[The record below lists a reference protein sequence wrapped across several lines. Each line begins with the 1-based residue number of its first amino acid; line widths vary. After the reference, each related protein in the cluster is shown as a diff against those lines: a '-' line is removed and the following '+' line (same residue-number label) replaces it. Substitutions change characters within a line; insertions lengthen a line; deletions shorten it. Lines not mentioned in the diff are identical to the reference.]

1 MVIVLSIAFLLDID
15 NPPCIEAQ
23 LQTIICGDGKE
34 VAPPRIVIPLDMTRN
49 FAGML
54 AVLILAC
61 TGCGGREEP
70 SLLVFAATSLKNAL
84 TEVSEEY
91 ERRASVEVDI
101 SFGGSQEMAQ
111 QIVAGAPADVF
122 ISAGPAPL
130 AYLLERKLVE
140 EGNSRPILSN
150 ELVVVTTDRW
160 PVVDSLDFLLYS
172 DVARVALADPRLAPA
187 GAYAEEAL
195 KQIELFEPLKHKI
208 LYGKDV
214 RAAMSYVSSG
224 NADAAIVYR
233 TDASASSLRV
243 VYLIPTKLHSPIVYP
258 AAVLRGADDHD
269 EAVEFLDFLRGPE
282 AGAVFQR
289 FGFLEP
295 G

>member
-1 MVIVLSIAFLLDID
+1 
-15 NPPCIEAQ
+15 
-23 LQTIICGDGKE
+23 
-34 VAPPRIVIPLDMTRN
+34 MTRN
-49 FAGML
+49 VAGIL
-54 AVLILAC
+54 AILILAC
-61 TGCGGREEP
+61 AGCGGRDEP

-111 QIVAGAPADVF
+111 QIVAGAPADIF
-122 ISAGPAPL
+122 ISAGAAPL
-130 AYLLERKLVE
+130 TYLLERKLVE
-140 EGNSRPILSN
+140 EGDSRPILSN
-150 ELVVVTTDRW
+150 ELVVVTTDQR
-160 PVVDSLDFLLYS
+160 PVVDSLDFLLYQ
-172 DVARVALADPRLAPA
+172 DVERIALADPRLAPA
-187 GAYAEEAL
+187 GVYAEESL
-195 KQIELFEPLKHKI
+195 RQIGLFEPLKHKI

-233 TDASASSLRV
+233 TDAAASSLRV
-243 VYLIPTKLHSPIVYP
+243 VSPIPPKLHSPIVYP
-258 AAVLRGADDHD
+258 AAVLNGSDDHD
-269 EAVEFLDFLRGPE
+269 GAVEFLDFLSGPE
-282 AGAVFQR
+282 AAAVFRR